1 MRLKRIMQRSLI
13 VNVILILMKLITG
26 FVFRSTALIAD
37 GVHSISDMLSDL
49 FVIIGINHSFK
60 PADDDHPFGHG
71 KFEYI
76 LSLFLGMSIIII
88 AFNLAKQVIVN
99 FSDPV
104 VIPSALSLIV
114 VVVVVVV
121 KLILAR
127 YLINQGK
134 QQNSEIIKASGM
146 ESFSDVLSSAIV
158 FVGLG
163 FVYLGQYLDIY
174 WLQLGDRIASI
185 LIALF
190 IIRIGI
196 IIIYEAV
203 HSLQGKSV
211 DEQICKVYKDI
222 AETVEGVIRVDHIDM
237 VSYGP
242 YYQAIVDI
250 AVKKDLTVK
259 KGHDIAETV
268 YDRLKEEEK
277 ICHVS
282 VHVNPGGPNE

>member
-1 MRLKRIMQRSLI
+1 MKLRQIMQRSLI
-13 VNVILILMKLITG
+13 VNVILIVMKLITG
-26 FVFRSTALIAD
+26 FLFRSTALIAD

-60 PADDDHPFGHG
+60 PADEDHPFGHG

-76 LSLFLGMSIIII
+76 LSLFLGMSIILI

-99 FSDPV
+99 FSDPI

-134 QQNSEIIKASGM
+134 IQRSEIIKASGM

-158 FVGLG
+158 LIGLG
-163 FVYLGQYLDIY
+163 FVFLGQYLDIY
-174 WLQLGDRIASI
+174 WLQLGDRVASV

-196 IIIYEAV
+196 IIIYEAI

-211 DEQICKVYKDI
+211 DEKICKVYKDI

-250 AVKKDLTVK
+250 AVQKDLSVK

>member
-1 MRLKRIMQRSLI
+1 MRLKKIMQRSLI
-13 VNVILILMKLITG
+13 VNVILIVMKLITG

-60 PADDDHPFGHG
+60 PADEDHPFGHG

-99 FSDPV
+99 FNEPV

-134 QQNSEIIKASGM
+134 RQNSEIIKASGM

-163 FVYLGQYLDIY
+163 FVFLGQYLDIY

-196 IIIYEAV
+196 IIIYEAI

-242 YYQAIVDI
+242 YYQAIIDI

-268 YDRLKEEEK
+268 YDRLKKEEK

-282 VHVNPGGPNE
+282 VHVNPGGSNE

>member
-222 AETVEGVIRVDHIDM
+222 AETVEGVIRVDLIDM